1 VNTIILL
8 LELAALILAAIV
20 LIEARGR
27 AWLAWAVLFLAL
39 VLLLPHLV

>member
-1 VNTIILL
+1 MNTIILL

-20 LIEARGR
+20 IIEARGR

-39 VLLLPHLV
+39 ALLLPRIV